1 MDAIYS
7 ATALRDHPR
16 EVKQAARERL
26 VRITE
31 NGNGAYVFCS
41 EEVFQRE
48 VDDAVER
55 ALYVQRVSD
64 AHLALR
70 RAQASEA
77 KRAAQSHLLWA
88 DSLESRSGPVS
99 VP

>member
-16 EVKQAARERL
+16 EVKRAARERL

-41 EEVFQRE
+41 EEVFRQE

-55 ALYVQRVSD
+55 ALYAQRVSD
-64 AHLALR
+64 AIDR
-70 RAQASEA
+70 GRADIASGRFVEGIDA
-77 KRAAQSHLLWA
+77 ARAAVA
-88 DSLESRSGPVS
+88 SRRENDG
-99 VP
+99 

>member
-48 VDDAVER
+48 GDDAVER
-55 ALYVQRVSD
+55 ALYARRVSD
-64 AHLALR
+64 AIDRGRADIAAGQYVEGIEAAKAAVASR
-70 RAQASEA
+70 RASSG
-77 KRAAQSHLLWA
+77 AA
-88 DSLESRSGPVS
+88 
-99 VP
+99 

>member
-7 ATALRDHPR
+7 ATALRDHSR

-31 NGNGAYVFCS
+31 NGRGAYVFCS
-41 EEVFQRE
+41 EEVFQQV

-55 ALYVQRVSD
+55 ALYAQRVSD
-64 AHLALR
+64 AIGRGRADISAGRYVDGIEAAKAVVADR
-70 RAQASEA
+70 RATRGTA
-77 KRAAQSHLLWA
+77 
-88 DSLESRSGPVS
+88 
-99 VP
+99 

>member
-16 EVKQAARERL
+16 EVKQVAQERL

-31 NGNGAYVFCS
+31 NGKGAYVFCS

-48 VDDAVER
+48 IDDAVER
-55 ALYVQRVSD
+55 ALYVQRVED
-64 AHLALR
+64 AIVQGRTAYDRSEYVEGIDAAKEAVAELR
-70 RAQASEA
+70 ASHGEA
-77 KRAAQSHLLWA
+77 
-88 DSLESRSGPVS
+88 
-99 VP
+99 

>member
-55 ALYVQRVSD
+55 ALYAQRVYD
-64 AHLALR
+64 AIDRGRADIAAGQYGEGLEA
-70 RAQASEA
+70 AQAALASG
-77 KRAAQSHLLWA
+77 RA
-88 DSLESRSGPVS
+88 SGGAA
-99 VP
+99 

>member
-16 EVKQAARERL
+16 EVKQAAQERL

-31 NGNGAYVFCS
+31 NGKGAYVFCS

-48 VDDAVER
+48 IDDAVER
-55 ALYVQRVSD
+55 ALYAQRVED
-64 AHLALR
+64 AIARGRASYDEGEYVEGIDAAKEAVAELR
-70 RAQASEA
+70 ASRGEA
-77 KRAAQSHLLWA
+77 
-88 DSLESRSGPVS
+88 
-99 VP
+99 